1 MEFKIYPLL
10 STRSKRSMKK
20 VKKTHQGY
28 YGYFPRHRLLKRLIE
43 TLGMSETEVLKQIQ
57 KEREVLIGLNK

>member
-1 MEFKIYPLL
+1 
-10 STRSKRSMKK
+10 MKK